1 MPASNPTFVFVR
13 RTAFGLLLALAG
25 ACDCSGSDGPADPVD
40 TAPDADVGTGDVSED
55 TSTDTGEDTSG
66 DTESDAESDATPDA
80 DPDGTPDAEE
90 DADVP
95 EERAVRSVI
104 TNTAG
109 GGVVSSP
116 NTRAV
121 IGLGAPQPAG
131 NAEGENTSVTT
142 GPGAARP

>member
-1 MPASNPTFVFVR
+1 MTDSSNR
-13 RTAFGLLLALAG
+13 RHSFLRRGALGLLLALAG
-25 ACDCSGSDGPADPVD
+25 ACDCSGSDGPSDPADA
-40 TAPDADVGTGDVSED
+40 APDADVGAGDVSSD
-55 TSTDTGEDTSG
+55 ASDDAG
-66 DTESDAESDATPDA
+66 SDAE
-80 DPDGTPDAEE
+80 PDAEQDVEPDGDASSDVDE

-95 EERAVRSVI
+95 EERAVRTVI

-109 GGVVSSP
+109 GGVVSAP

-131 NAEGENTSVTT
+131 TAAGENTSVTT